1 MLIQFILSG
10 VHVLTRTIALSD
22 EAYEKLR
29 KLKEKTG
36 ASSYSELVSMLVEEY
51 EKSLVNK
58 LKQLLSELKLSDK
71 EVVELEKIVNDL
83 RSRRWF

>member
-1 MLIQFILSG
+1 M
-10 VHVLTRTIALSD
+10 LTRTIALSD

>member
-1 MLIQFILSG
+1 M
-10 VHVLTRTIALSD
+10 LTRTIALSD

-83 RSRRWF
+83 RSRSWF